1 MFWGCRPNLNVPQ
14 KLKENILLSL
24 LKFK

>member
-1 MFWGCRPNLNVPQ
+1 MFWGCRSNLNVPQ

-24 LKFK
+24 FKFK